1 MPHDSPPR
9 VKRDRHGRGMRGPML
24 PHKAPSYEGR
34 SKKFARFVE
43 QGVRDLEARF
53 PASMTAISIAV
64 EAVPSKRDL
73 VLNDGNV
80 ALGRGERGNPS
91 RVVLYQHP
99 IELRSTNDNELD
111 RIIRD
116 VLALYVGLIIG
127 MRPDQVD
134 PNYQGPE

>member
-1 MPHDSPPR
+1 
-9 VKRDRHGRGMRGPML
+9 ML
-24 PHKAPSYEGR
+24 PHKAPSYESR
-34 SKKFARFVE
+34 SKKFARLVE
-43 QGVRDLEARF
+43 EAVRDLETRF
-53 PASMTAISIAV
+53 PASMTTISIAV
-64 EAVPSKRDL
+64 EPVPSKRDL

-80 ALGRGERGNPS
+80 ALGRGERSNPS

-99 IELRSTNDNELD
+99 IELRSTNDSELD

-134 PNYQGPE
+134 PDYHGPE

>member
-24 PHKAPSYEGR
+24 PHKAPSYENR
-34 SKKFARFVE
+34 SKRFARFVE
-43 QGVRDLEARF
+43 EAVRDLEARF

-73 VLNDGNV
+73 VLNDGSV

-99 IELRSTNDNELD
+99 IELRSTNDVELD

-116 VLALYVGLIIG
+116 VLALYVGMIIG

-134 PNYQGPE
+134 PDYHGPE